1 MGACSALLEVD
12 DDCDVVLGF
21 FLTLLGLRVDL
32 VDLEKLRRKWVV
44 AVDVAVDD
52 RCRCCK
58 I

>member
-12 DDCDVVLGF
+12 DDCDVDLGF

-44 AVDVAVDD
+44 AVDD